1 MVAAGMLESALID
14 AALFLGLL
22 ELVCSRV
29 GLTFRT
35 SAPTTGTREVDSK
48 QWQAVRRQASSAR
61 GALRGAEVQTM
72 DLIFQ
77 LSTSEQLAALWKF
90 LSSVP
95 PRSGQLRGLA
105 QKLARALIGD
115 ALHAAARGGHED
127 AQNDLLKNRP
137 STNAQVTTYVWLN
150 PSSRCYLRGET
161 EWCS

>member
-29 GLTFRT
+29 GLPFRT

-48 QWQAVRRQASSAR
+48 QWQAVRRQASMCAWSTSRSGGADDGPHLPTLYIGTAR
-61 GALRGAEVQTM
+61 GVVEV
-72 DLIFQ
+72 
-77 LSTSEQLAALWKF
+77 
-90 LSSVP
+90 P
-95 PRSGQLRGLA
+95 CRPGQGNRGLA